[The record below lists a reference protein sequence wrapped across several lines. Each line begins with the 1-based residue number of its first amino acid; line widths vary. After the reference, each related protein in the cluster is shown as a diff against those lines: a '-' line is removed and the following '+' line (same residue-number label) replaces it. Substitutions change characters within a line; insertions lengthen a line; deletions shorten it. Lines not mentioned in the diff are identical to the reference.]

1 MLLAPDDSI
10 SFGLVSRSRAS
21 VSQVCNPTAT
31 LLAIL
36 QVHSELIFGSV
47 SLNERPTLNFF
58 THVR

>member
-1 MLLAPDDSI
+1 MEVELSVPKTHLSPKLH
-10 SFGLVSRSRAS
+10 GSRAS

-47 SLNERPTLNFF
+47 SLNERPT
-58 THVR
+58 